1 MLSSPLILQ
10 MPSSMK
16 MTDEQFFEFC
26 QMNRDLRIERNQY
39 GEISIMPPTG
49 SETGNRNSNIAGQL
63 WVWSEEDG
71 TGITFD
77 SSAGFKL
84 STGAERSPDA
94 SWMKLERWN
103 SLSAEE
109 KQKFAPICPNFVIEL
124 RSKTDPSGSQSLMG
138 ETPKTALLHN
148 LKPLQEKM
156 EEYMQE
162 PGIQLGWLIDRK
174 NKRVYVYR
182 PQSVECL
189 ENPDTVSGEDVLP
202 GFVLNM
208 SKVW

>member
-1 MLSSPLILQ
+1 MMLSSPLFLQ
-10 MPSSMK
+10 FPSS

-26 QMNRDLRIERNQY
+26 QMNRDLRIERNKY

-49 SETGNRNSNIAGQL
+49 SETGNRNFNLALQL
-63 WVWSEEDG
+63 GNWSEKDG
-71 TGITFD
+71 TGICFD
-77 SSAGFKL
+77 SSTGFKL

-94 SWMKLERWN
+94 SWISLERWN
-103 SLSAEE
+103 SLSEE
-109 KQKFAPICPNFVIEL
+109 QQQGFAPICPDFVIEL
-124 RSKTDPSGSQSLMG
+124 RSKSDT
-138 ETPKTALLHN
+138 
-148 LKPLQEKM
+148 LKPLQKKM

-162 PGIQLGWLIDRK
+162 PGIRLGWLIDRK

-202 GFVLNM
+202 GFILNT
-208 SKVW
+208 SRVW

>member
-1 MLSSPLILQ
+1 MLSSPLFLQ
-10 MPSSMK
+10 FPSS

-26 QMNRDLRIERNQY
+26 QMNRDLRIERNKY

-49 SETGNRNSNIAGQL
+49 SETGNRNFNLALQL
-63 WVWSEEDG
+63 GNWSEKDG
-71 TGITFD
+71 TGICFD
-77 SSAGFKL
+77 SSTGFKL

-94 SWMKLERWN
+94 SWISLERWN
-103 SLSAEE
+103 SLSEE
-109 KQKFAPICPNFVIEL
+109 QQQGFAPICPDFVIEL
-124 RSKTDPSGSQSLMG
+124 RSKSDT
-138 ETPKTALLHN
+138 

-162 PGIQLGWLIDRK
+162 PGIRLGWLIDRK

-202 GFVLNM
+202 GFILNT
-208 SKVW
+208 SRVW

>member
-1 MLSSPLILQ
+1 MLSSPLFLQ
-10 MPSSMK
+10 FPSS

-26 QMNRDLRIERNQY
+26 QMNRNLRIERNQY
-39 GEISIMPPTG
+39 GKISIMPPTG
-49 SETGNRNSNIAGQL
+49 SETGNRNFNVALQL
-63 WVWSEEDG
+63 GNWSEKDG
-71 TGITFD
+71 TGICFD
-77 SSAGFKL
+77 SSTGFKL

-103 SLSAEE
+103 LLSEE
-109 KQKFAPICPNFVIEL
+109 EQQGFAPICPDFVIEL
-124 RSKTDPSGSQSLMG
+124 RSKSDT
-138 ETPKTALLHN
+138 

-156 EEYMQE
+156 EEYMRE
-162 PGIQLGWLIDRK
+162 PAIRLGWLIDRK

-189 ENPDTVSGEDVLP
+189 ENPDSVSGEDVLS